1 MAGQDMPY
9 EATIR
14 TEIAISILNQA
25 RAIVTARAYALDE
38 QDPAAADRLRDR
50 RRDLLDLQ
58 ESLGPENPDA
68 AGHVIAIW
76 GPRVQDET
84 RFWAEF

>member
-14 TEIAISILNQA
+14 TEIAIRILNQA
-25 RAIVTARAYALDE
+25 RAIVTTRVYALE
-38 QDPAAADRLRDR
+38 EENPTAADQLRDR
-50 RRDLLDLQ
+50 RRDLLELQ
-58 ESLGPENPDA
+58 ESLGPDNPDA
-68 AGHVIAIW
+68 VEHVIAIW